1 MDRRIVVMELK
12 GIHVPLVTPFAE
24 DGSVALDALD
34 RLARSVLDDGA
45 AGLVALGTTGEPAAL
60 SAPERQAV
68 VEVCAA
74 ACAERGGQLVVGA
87 HGGDTRSVGEA
98 LAVLGKQVPQAA
110 AALVT
115 VPAFLR
121 PGEAG
126 TVEHFRRLAEV
137 SPLPLVVYHIPYRT
151 GQALSAAALL
161 RLAAVPGVVGVKYA
175 TGGLD
180 QDAVELLAAA
190 PAGFAVLTGE
200 DAFLSPML
208 ALGAA
213 GGILASAQLATAR
226 FAELAA
232 AWEDGDVPRARALG
246 HRLAALA
253 GAVFAAPNPAVVKGV
268 LHAQGRI
275 PTPDVRLPL
284 LPAGA
289 AEVAAALDL
298 VTGPEFASG
307 LDH

>member
-1 MDRRIVVMELK
+1 MELA
-12 GIHVPLVTPFAE
+12 GIYVPLITPFAA
-24 DGSVALDALD
+24 DGSVALEALEK
-34 RLARSVLDDGA
+34 LAHEVLDAGA

-60 SAPERQAV
+60 SPEERRAV

-74 ACAERGGQLVVGA
+74 ACAGRGAQLIVGA
-87 HGGDTRSVGEA
+87 HGGDTRATAESLAA
-98 LAVLGKQVPQAA
+98 LGAQVPQAA

-126 TVEHFRRLAEV
+126 TVAHFRALAV
-137 SPLPLVVYHIPYRT
+137 ASPLPLIVYHIPYRT
-151 GQALSAAALL
+151 GQQLSGAALAE
-161 RLAAVPGVVGVKYA
+161 LAAVDGVVGVKYA

-180 QDAVELLAAA
+180 QAAVELLAAA
-190 PAGFAVLTGE
+190 PDGFAVLAGE
-200 DAFLSPML
+200 DAFLASML

-213 GGILASAQLATAR
+213 GGILASAHLATAR
-226 FAELAA
+226 FVELAA
-232 AWEDGDVPRARALG
+232 AWQAGDAVRARALG
-246 HRLAALA
+246 HRLTGLALA
-253 GAVFAAPNPAVVKGV
+253 AFAAPNPAVVKGV

-275 PTPDVRLPL
+275 PTADVRLPL

-289 AEVAAALDL
+289 AEVAAAHRLATEL
-298 VTGPEFASG
+298 VSG